1 MINARSVLKRHAS
14 TVEITF
20 LLVFGAM
27 IRTVTTVCGLPTTN
41 VCSITFCVACDMN
54 ISGPEFAYCD
64 RCDAHVCN
72 GCQAEAY
79 TSPPISNCQC
89 CGIGLCRRCSA
100 PGNIMRVTFQ
110 NCSCCGLPWCCNDAD
125 CIEYCGS
132 HDCTPPGEILYSARD
147 ARIGDNEANLSRA
160 CGKKHLASPKGQQF
174 MCSWLKE

>member
-1 MINARSVLKRHAS
+1 LKRHAS
-14 TVEITF
+14 TVKITF
-20 LLVFGAM
+20 FAFFRCNDTYCDNCM
-27 IRTVTTVCGLPTTN
+27 RAVTCN

-100 PGNIMRVTFQ
+100 PGDTMRVTFQ
-110 NCSCCGLPWCCNDAD
+110 NCSCCGLPCCCNDAD
-125 CIEYCGS
+125 CIDYCGS

-147 ARIGDNEANLSRA
+147 DRIGDNEANLSCA